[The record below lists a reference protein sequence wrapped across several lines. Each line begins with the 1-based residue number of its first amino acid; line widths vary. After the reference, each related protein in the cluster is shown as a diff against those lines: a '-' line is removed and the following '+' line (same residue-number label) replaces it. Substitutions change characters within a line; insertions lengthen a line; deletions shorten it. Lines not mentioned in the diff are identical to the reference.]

1 MAELPNQSQQN
12 VVTDLMGHPVVLRIV
27 SYLVFILLYQFVL
40 SRFVV
45 PLAAA
50 VSLDHGVDDDVPEVA
65 GAGLARDAGHL
76 GLVLHDEAP
85 LDRQHIQNLEEYCTS
100 NGYFLPTFQIGHR

>member
-1 MAELPNQSQQN
+1 MSIVCTCTKCEN
-12 VVTDLMGHPVVLRIV
+12 VFFMLCIFYGLHSLSCNM
-27 SYLVFILLYQFVL
+27 YL

-45 PLAAA
+45 APA

-85 LDRQHIQNLEEYCTS
+85 LDRQHIQNLKVLDLMS
-100 NGYFLPTFQIGHR
+100 NLNMIYELSIET

>member
-1 MAELPNQSQQN
+1 M
-12 VVTDLMGHPVVLRIV
+12 
-27 SYLVFILLYQFVL
+27 F

-45 PLAAA
+45 PLAV

-85 LDRQHIQNLEEYCTS
+85 LDRQHIQNLKKSLEFMKWRIWT
-100 NGYFLPTFQIGHR
+100 

>member
-1 MAELPNQSQQN
+1 M
-12 VVTDLMGHPVVLRIV
+12 
-27 SYLVFILLYQFVL
+27 
-40 SRFVV
+40 
-45 PLAAA
+45 

-85 LDRQHIQNLEEYCTS
+85 LDRQHIQNLKKEFGIYAQSWLKKVCPRLRDFASWRSGKITQPRTHFFANS
-100 NGYFLPTFQIGHR
+100 VVADLNMIHAYFDNNN